1 DAALGQRVR
10 DRSVADIVATASTA
24 ADPKELPFAT
34 PPDARVAVRVAPAI
48 THTIGGLRVD
58 DDARV
63 IAEDGTPVDGLFAAG
78 ADAGGISTGG
88 YPSGLAPA
96 LPPPS
101 TPPH

>member
-24 ADPKELPFAT
+24 TDPKELPFAT

-58 DDARV
+58 DNARV
-63 IAEDGTPVDGLFAAG
+63 IAEDDAPVDGLFAAG
-78 ADAGGISTGG
+78 ADAGGISTRG
-88 YPSGLAPA
+88 YSRGPAAAP
-96 LPPPS
+96 LPRLS
-101 TPPH
+101 AA